1 MIIEGGVPM
10 RRLSMAV
17 LLTVLILQVA
27 ASGQAAGKDAYPM
40 KPIEIIIP
48 YTPGSTSEILSRL
61 VANLA
66 PKYLGQPMVVVPK
79 PGAGGSIAAAD
90 VISSRPDGYK
100 MMMTTN
106 FFFAMTTKTQK
117 VPFNAYDLVPIANF
131 IEYRNGLVVKGDSP
145 WKSLKDLLDYARK
158 NPGSLR
164 WSHTGRGISQHM
176 YGLLLFRKAGVETTD
191 IPFKGSPE
199 MLTALL
205 GGHTD
210 ASFIVYGAVAD
221 HVRSG
226 QVRYLVTVGERRY
239 SNLPNVPC
247 ATELGFPE
255 VAKLPTYV
263 GLYMHKDTPEPIK
276 KILVDAM
283 KKIYDDPEFKK
294 GLETLGEEP
303 RYGDPEFLR
312 ASIKSSE
319 IAALPILK
327 EFGLLVG
334 EK

>member
-1 MIIEGGVPM
+1 
-10 RRLSMAV
+10 
-17 LLTVLILQVA
+17 
-27 ASGQAAGKDAYPM
+27 
-40 KPIEIIIP
+40 
-48 YTPGSTSEILSRL
+48 
-61 VANLA
+61 
-66 PKYLGQPMVVVPK
+66 MVVVPK
-79 PGAGGSIAAAD
+79 PGAGGSVAAAD
-90 VISSRPDGYK
+90 VISAKPDGYK

-117 VPFNAYDLVPIANF
+117 VPFNPYDLVPVANF
-131 IEYRNGLVVKGDSP
+131 IEYRNGLIVKGDSQ
-145 WKSLKDLLDYARK
+145 WKSLKDVLDYAKK
-158 NPGSLR
+158 NPGSLK
-164 WSHTGRGISQHM
+164 WSHTGRGNSQHM

-191 IPFKGSPE
+191 VPFKGSAE
-199 MLTALL
+199 MLTSLL

-210 ASFIVYGAVAD
+210 ASLMVYGAVAEQ
-221 HVRSG
+221 VKAG

-247 ATELGFPE
+247 VVELGFPE

-263 GLYMHKDTPEPIK
+263 GLYIHKNTPEPVK
-276 KILVDAM
+276 RTLVDAM

-303 RYGDPEFLR
+303 KYGDPEFLK

-319 IAALPILK
+319 VVALPILK

>member
-1 MIIEGGVPM
+1 MKRVT
-10 RRLSMAV
+10 MAV
-17 LLTVLILQVA
+17 LLGVLAVA
-27 ASGQAAGKDAYPM
+27 VNVHAAGKDVYPT
-40 KPIEIIIP
+40 KPIEIVIP
-48 YTPGSTSEILSRL
+48 YTPGATSDLLSRL

-66 PKYLGQPMVVVPK
+66 PKYLGQSMVVVSK
-79 PGAGGSIAAAD
+79 PGAGGSVAAAD
-90 VISSRPDGYK
+90 VISAKPDGYK

-131 IEYRNGLVVKGDSP
+131 VEYRNGLIVKGNSP
-145 WKSLKDLLDYARK
+145 WKTLKDVLDYAKK

-164 WSHTGRGISQHM
+164 WSHTGRGNSQHM

-191 IPFKGSPE
+191 IPFKGSAE
-199 MLTALL
+199 MLTSLL

-210 ASFIVYGAVAD
+210 ASFMVYGAVAD
-221 HVRSG
+221 HVKSG
-226 QVRYLVTVGERRY
+226 QVRYLVTVGGHRF

-247 ATELGFPE
+247 AVELGFPE

-263 GLYMHKDTPEPIK
+263 GLYIHKDTPEPIK
-276 KILVDAM
+276 KTLVDAM

-294 GLETLGEEP
+294 GLEILGEEP
-303 RYGDPEFLR
+303 VYGDPEFLK
-312 ASIKSSE
+312 ASIRSSD
-319 IAALPILK
+319 IVALPILK

>member
-1 MIIEGGVPM
+1 MKKTPVAIITAMLFLVSATGGQ
-10 RRLSMAV
+10 
-17 LLTVLILQVA
+17 T
-27 ASGQAAGKDAYPM
+27 AGRDAYPS
-40 KPIEIIIP
+40 KPIEIVIP
-48 YTPGSTSEILSRL
+48 YTPGATSDLLSRL

-66 PKYLGQPMVVVPK
+66 PKYLGQAMVVVPK
-79 PGAGGSIAAAD
+79 PGAGGSVAAAD
-90 VISSRPDGYK
+90 VISAKPDGYK

-117 VPFNAYDLVPIANF
+117 VPFNPYDLVPVANF
-131 IEYRNGLVVKGDSP
+131 IEYRNGLIVKGDSQ
-145 WKSLKDLLDYARK
+145 WKSLKDVLDYAKK
-158 NPGSLR
+158 NPGSLK
-164 WSHTGRGISQHM
+164 WSHTGRGNSQHM

-191 IPFKGSPE
+191 VPFKGSAE
-199 MLTALL
+199 MLTSLL

-210 ASFIVYGAVAD
+210 ASLMVYGAVAEQ
-221 HVRSG
+221 VKAG

-247 ATELGFPE
+247 VVELGFPE

-263 GLYMHKDTPEPIK
+263 GLYIHKNTPEPVK
-276 KILVDAM
+276 RTLVDAM

-303 RYGDPEFLR
+303 KYGDPEFLK

-319 IAALPILK
+319 VVALPILK